1 MGLTPLSKTVLFC
14 EVQSVILHSFCQR
27 FLSIYYVPGTVPV
40 IGRSDEQ
47 NKVSALTELSS
58 WLEETHNQ

>member
-1 MGLTPLSKTVLFC
+1 M
-14 EVQSVILHSFCQR
+14 ILHVFCQR
-27 FLSIYYVPGTVPV
+27 FLSTYYVPGTVPV

-58 WLEETHNQ
+58 WLEETHNW